1 VVQGLWDQGRGRMW
15 EKMQL
20 RMHNAGLRPRW
31 IAEHSAVL
39 EAVRAKDP
47 KAARRAMQTHLS
59 AVEEELN
66 DAWNAAAKTDGPP
79 AKDHSEKLLKVK
91 S

>member
-1 VVQGLWDQGRGRMW
+1 MQG
-15 EKMQL
+15 

-47 KAARRAMQTHLS
+47 KAARRAMQAHLA

-66 DAWNAAAKTDGPP
+66 DAWNAAAKVDG
-79 AKDHSEKLLKVK
+79 AASKDHPEKLLKVK